1 MEGHLEA
8 NFIVV
13 GAGSSGSV
21 LASRLSEDPRNR
33 VVLLE
38 AGGSD
43 KTLRITMPGLS
54 QLVTYGDPRFDWS
67 YWSQPDL
74 TRNGR
79 VDFMPRGRVMG
90 GTSSINA
97 MSFIRGSREDF
108 DLWADIGNAG
118 WDFDSV
124 LPFFKKSEDYEGGAS
139 SGRGSGG
146 PQPVSFIRH
155 RHKLSEAFIQSCMKE
170 GLQRVGDINQTSHDG
185 IISYNQVSQ
194 RRGSR
199 FGAARSYLWRAEK
212 RSNLVIVKH
221 AQVLGITFDGKRAS
235 GVKYLGRDKQV
246 LQVKANRAVILSA
259 GTFGSPQLLMLSGIG
274 PSEHLS
280 EKGVEVIHDSPNVG
294 KNLQDHASSGH
305 QEWVN
310 IPTLNDRNTPIHR
323 ALIGLQWFLT
333 GRGIA
338 SSPFAQVVGNC
349 KNDIGDRV
357 SRLQIL
363 FTPGGF
369 ELGVEGPKLYKQSA
383 VTGLVNVHRPYSRGE
398 VLLASPDPL
407 QKIAIHPN
415 LLSDQRDAETLVW
428 GHRLLRRI
436 FSQDPI
442 AKYSLGEFRPGKDV
456 NTDDEF
462 ISYLR
467 GVASGCYHPAG
478 TCSMGSSPLAVLD
491 PSLKVRGVERLYVC
505 DASIMPV
512 IVSANLSANCIM
524 FGEKL
529 SAELM
534 TRGTL

>member
-1 MEGHLEA
+1 
-8 NFIVV
+8 
-13 GAGSSGSV
+13 
-21 LASRLSEDPRNR
+21 
-33 VVLLE
+33 
-38 AGGSD
+38 
-43 KTLRITMPGLS
+43 MPGLS
-54 QLVTYGDPRFDWS
+54 QLVTYGDPRFDWA
-67 YWSQPDL
+67 YWSQPDP

-79 VDFMPRGRVMG
+79 IDYMPRGRVMG

-97 MSFIRGSREDF
+97 MSFIRGSKEDF
-108 DLWADIGNAG
+108 DHWSEIGNPG

-139 SGRGSGG
+139 PERGTGG

-155 RHKLSEAFIQSCMKE
+155 RHNLSEAFIQSCVKAGM
-170 GLQRVGDINQTSHDG
+170 QRVSDINQTSHDG

-194 RRGSR
+194 RDGSR
-199 FGAARSYLWRAEK
+199 YGAARSYLWGATK
-212 RSNLVIVKH
+212 RSNLVVLKH
-221 AQVLGITFDGKRAS
+221 AQASCVTFDGKRAS
-235 GVKYLGRDKQV
+235 GVSYFRRDKRESH
-246 LQVKANRAVILSA
+246 LKARRAVILSGGA
-259 GTFGSPQLLMLSGIG
+259 FGSAQLLMLSGIG
-274 PSEHLS
+274 PRDHLT
-280 EKGVEVIHDSPNVG
+280 EMGIRVIHDSPNVG

-305 QEWVN
+305 QERVN
-310 IPTLNDRNTPIHR
+310 VPTFNDRNTFIYR
-323 ALIGLQWFLT
+323 TLIGLQWFLT

-349 KNDIGDRV
+349 SNDTDEQI

-369 ELGVEGPKLYKQSA
+369 ELGVEGPKLFKQSA
-383 VTGLVNVHRPYSRGE
+383 VAGLVNVHRPYSRGE
-398 VLLASPDPL
+398 VRLSSSDPR
-407 QKIAIHPN
+407 QKIAIFPN
-415 LLSDQRDAETLVW
+415 LLSDRRDAETLVW
-428 GHRLLRRI
+428 GHRLLRRV
-436 FSQDPI
+436 FSQEPI
-442 AKYSLGEFRPGKDV
+442 AKYSMGEFRPGKDV

-478 TCSMGSSPLAVLD
+478 TCAMGNSPSAVLD
-491 PSLKVRGVERLYVC
+491 PSLRVRGVEGLYVC

-534 TRGTL
+534 KKGAR

>member
-1 MEGHLEA
+1 
-8 NFIVV
+8 
-13 GAGSSGSV
+13 
-21 LASRLSEDPRNR
+21 
-33 VVLLE
+33 
-38 AGGSD
+38 
-43 KTLRITMPGLS
+43 
-54 QLVTYGDPRFDWS
+54 
-67 YWSQPDL
+67 
-74 TRNGR
+74 
-79 VDFMPRGRVMG
+79 MG

-97 MSFIRGSREDF
+97 MSFIRGSKEDF
-108 DLWADIGNAG
+108 DLWATIGNVG
-118 WDFDSV
+118 WDFHSV

-139 SGRGSGG
+139 SERGTGG

-155 RHKLSEAFIQSCMKE
+155 RHDLSEAFIQSCAKT
-170 GLQRVGDINQTSHDG
+170 GLERVSDINQTSHDG
-185 IISYNQVSQ
+185 IVSYNQVSQ
-194 RRGSR
+194 RGGSR
-199 FGAARSYLWRAEK
+199 FGAARSYLWRAER
-212 RSNLVIVKH
+212 RSNLVILKH
-221 AQVLGITFDGKRAS
+221 AHALGITFDGRRAS
-235 GVKYLGRDKQV
+235 GVKFLGRDKRV
-246 LQVKANRAVILSA
+246 SHVKASRAVIVSA

-274 PSEHLS
+274 PSDHLS
-280 EKGVEVIHDSPNVG
+280 EMGVKVIHDSPNVG

-310 IPTLNDRNTPIHR
+310 VPTFNDRNSSLYR
-323 ALIGLQWFLT
+323 ALIGLQWLMT

-349 KNDIGDRV
+349 KNDSGDQV

-398 VLLASPDPL
+398 VRLTSSDPQ
-407 QKIAIHPN
+407 QKIAIFPN
-415 LLSDQRDAETLVW
+415 LLSDERDAETLVW

-436 FSQDPI
+436 FSQNPI

-456 NTDDEF
+456 NTDAEF
-462 ISYLR
+462 IAYLR
-467 GVASGCYHPAG
+467 GVAAGCYHPAG
-478 TCSMGSSPLAVLD
+478 TCSMGDSALAVLD

-512 IVSANLSANCIM
+512 ILSANLSANCIM

-534 TRGTL
+534 TRGAR